1 MGFWPIVRTVV
12 KKSDIILF
20 ILDVRMPELSRNRAL
35 EMMISLNN
43 KMLINVFN
51 KIDLVSDTYL
61 RDIMAKYKG
70 AFFVSGTQNMG
81 ISRLRTELFIIAKQ
95 HKINDPIIG
104 VVGYPNVGKS
114 AIINALAHRARAK
127 VSGHAGTTR
136 GIQWIKAG
144 GLFIMDSPGVI
155 PFEDGSVKL
164 GILGSKDP
172 DKIGNIEGI
181 AIKIADMFLG
191 YNKKIFEDLYNVN
204 LPNDNILEEL
214 ARKKGFLLKGGIP
227 DERRAALQIIKDWQ
241 NGKLRL

>member
-1 MGFWPIVRTVV
+1 
-12 KKSDIILF
+12 
-20 ILDVRMPELSRNRAL
+20 
-35 EMMISLNN
+35 
-43 KMLINVFN
+43 
-51 KIDLVSDTYL
+51 
-61 RDIMAKYKG
+61 
-70 AFFVSGTQNMG
+70 
-81 ISRLRTELFIIAKQ
+81 
-95 HKINDPIIG
+95 
-104 VVGYPNVGKS
+104 
-114 AIINALAHRARAK
+114 
-127 VSGHAGTTR
+127 
-136 GIQWIKAG
+136 
-144 GLFIMDSPGVI
+144 MDSPGVI